1 MLGFGNTRPGCSA
14 VTAGVACDGDLDV
27 CERFPASLC
36 RQALL
41 TLRYADVTGQVICDV
56 SVSERMPGRNQ
67 RATETIRITLRR
79 CRTATVA
86 ASRASRRNGTTAP
99 PCSDCPAA
107 LRVAQAP
114 PRSTA
119 ESSGRRSASRRLAA
133 SAATRSGVSR
143 RSPCRNGSSSGR
155 CNGSSSGRVLRGLTA
170 PADSSAWRCASHACQ
185 ASRHGPA
192 PRRQPAASRAGH
204 SSGPPRAVPRRLR
217 RRRGTAREEFVVM
230 PARLR
235 PTRRTCAGAARV
247 SGPVRLAD
255 ADRW

>member
-1 MLGFGNTRPGCSA
+1 MAWTLTATSGCSEFLLCSDSAIRARA
-14 VTAGVACDGDLDV
+14 VVLSRRAWPVMATSNV

-56 SVSERMPGRNQ
+56 SVSERVMPGGME

-119 ESSGRRSASRRLAA
+119 EKQRQALRLAPPRGLGRHQVRGEPA
-133 SAATRSGVSR
+133 IPVPEWQLLWGVMAAPLESTAGPHGPGRFLCLALRISCLSGQPGMGLRRDVSQPR
-143 RSPCRNGSSSGR
+143 
-155 CNGSSSGRVLRGLTA
+155 RVLGIA
-170 PADSSAWRCASHACQ
+170 PDRL
-185 ASRHGPA
+185 A
-192 PRRQPAASRAGH
+192 PSLGD
-204 SSGPPRAVPRRLR
+204 
-217 RRRGTAREEFVVM
+217 
-230 PARLR
+230 
-235 PTRRTCAGAARV
+235 CAGDGEQPGKN
-247 SGPVRLAD
+247 S
-255 ADRW
+255 W